1 MQAIKLNNKLS
12 TYRRSVV
19 VIVTISIVIA
29 LQSCTANKRGAPTP
43 DRVVEQYLSALE
55 TKNENLMLELVPENS
70 NLTKEV
76 KTKIGQI
83 GGRKIQDR
91 QIVYTKPKSF
101 LWNANIKGFYL
112 DRSGTKQNFEDS
124 IVLEYQNKGDLKLYA
139 GRWYLLLGNKE

>member
-1 MQAIKLNNKLS
+1 MEAKKLRHLICGQLTLS
-12 TYRRSVV
+12 
-19 VIVTISIVIA
+19 IA
-29 LQSCTANKRGAPTP
+29 LIFTLQACSVNKRGAPTP

-55 TKNENLMLELVPENS
+55 TKNANLMLDLVPENS
-70 NLTKEV
+70 NFTKEV
-76 KTKIGQI
+76 KTKIDTI

-112 DRSGTKQNFEDS
+112 DRSGTKQNFTDS

-139 GRWYLLLGNKE
+139 GRWYLLLGNRE